1 VFAGEGAG
9 GALVVAADLALG
21 ELVEEP
27 LALLVE
33 GLGGYYFAAK
43 VAEVGE
49 PVAGVEGELG
59 VDLFA
64 EALGQCGACSG
75 GGDGNLEIATTDY
88 GREVEVAERWIVYG
102 VADDVFCGGLVEDG
116 AVDGGNV
123 GGGYDEEVPGEIA
136 FCVLA
141 LVPCEFAGGG

>member
-1 VFAGEGAG
+1 
-9 GALVVAADLALG
+9 LIVAAYLALD

-33 GLGGYYFAAK
+33 GLGCYYFAAK
-43 VAEVGE
+43 IAEVGE
-49 PVAGVEGELG
+49 PISRVEGELG

-64 EALGQCGACSG
+64 EALGEGGAGSG
-75 GGDGNLEIATTDY
+75 GGDRDLEIATTDY

-102 VADDVFCGGLVEDG
+102 VANDVFGGGLVEDG

-141 LVPCEFAGGG
+141 LVPCEFA